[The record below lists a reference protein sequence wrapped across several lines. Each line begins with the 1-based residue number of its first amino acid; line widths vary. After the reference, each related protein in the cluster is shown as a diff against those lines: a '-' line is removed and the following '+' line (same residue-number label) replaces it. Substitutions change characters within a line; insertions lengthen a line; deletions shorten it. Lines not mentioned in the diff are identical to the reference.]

1 MKDYS
6 KTKKTVAANDKPK
19 KKKSP
24 VGSQLRQ
31 ENRFDKPYKQDEKN
45 QC

>member
-1 MKDYS
+1 MKSYS
-6 KTKKTVAANDKPK
+6 KIKKTVDPNDKPK
-19 KKKSP
+19 KKKSL